1 MPRRHSARST
11 SWRRPRRRPSEV
23 VSEPEV
29 TDSPTLYQRLGEDRG
44 LQAIAKSLYWWMER
58 LPEAAHVHSLH
69 RMGIEEVRTRL
80 VAFLSRFF
88 DGPDQ
93 YREVYG
99 EPMMRRRHMHI
110 PIGPAERDAWML
122 CMHKSLEENIP
133 DEGLRAEVEAKFA
146 AFAEHMRNRD

>member
-1 MPRRHSARST
+1 MNSRQ
-11 SWRRPRRRPSEV
+11 PRRRPR
-23 VSEPEV
+23 EPVPAAAV
-29 TDSPTLYQRLGEDRG
+29 TIPPTLYQRLGGETG
-44 LQAIAKSLYWWMER
+44 LQAIASGLYAWMER

-69 RMGIEEVRTRL
+69 RMGMDEVRTRL

-88 DGPDQ
+88 DGPDR
-93 YREVYG
+93 YRELYG

-133 DEGLRAEVEAKFA
+133 DPGLRAEVEARFA
-146 AFAEHMRNRD
+146 AFAEHMRNRDG

>member
-1 MPRRHSARST
+1 MTA
-11 SWRRPRRRPSEV
+11 
-23 VSEPEV
+23 
-29 TDSPTLYQRLGEDRG
+29 SPTLYQRLGENHG
-44 LQAIAKSLYWWMER
+44 LEATAHRFYELMEQ

-69 RMGIEEVRTRL
+69 KMEINEVRARL

-93 YREVYG
+93 YRERYG

-122 CMHKSLEENIP
+122 CMHKSLQDTVA
-133 DEGLRAEVEAKFA
+133 DERLRAEVEAKIA